1 MAPVANIAST
11 VLASVTP
18 QLAAIQNQLVQPG
31 RGGAD
36 PMKAAAQ
43 LEQTITAL
51 NSVISKY
58 RVAIYSA
65 DLLSIET
72 FVTVHS

>member
-1 MAPVANIAST
+1 MPQKTLFPAPGKAVPAAVVAPVANIAST

-51 NSVISKY
+51 NSVISK
-58 RVAIYSA
+58 
-65 DLLSIET
+65 
-72 FVTVHS
+72 